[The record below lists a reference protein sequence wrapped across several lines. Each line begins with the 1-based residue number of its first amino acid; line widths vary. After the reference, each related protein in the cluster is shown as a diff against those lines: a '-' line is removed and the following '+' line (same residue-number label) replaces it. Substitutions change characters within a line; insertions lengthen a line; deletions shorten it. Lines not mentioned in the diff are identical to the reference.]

1 MSVAIFSQAQLY
13 QKRFQ
18 ICWRHGCV
26 FKQGISSGR
35 RGQDQG
41 VTKWC
46 HFPICFLFFCR
57 TALNVIQQMQQMQMQ
72 MQQVQLQGVQL
83 QGAPHPA
90 PPQVV
95 SAAPTEA
102 APNPTHEVAPTQEA
116 GIKDEDQWWYQG
128 PRFCLKCKTKSYLRQ
143 NICFNMNCV
152 PWINVV
158 WLFFTA
164 NPKCE
169 AFNEGKNVLLSRRM
183 FELNPWWIS
192 GTELHKAS
200 SRWAWAETLA
210 VGQGWMGAWQCHCGE
225 SEEEQKEQR
234 PKT

>member
-1 MSVAIFSQAQLY
+1 
-13 QKRFQ
+13 
-18 ICWRHGCV
+18 
-26 FKQGISSGR
+26 
-35 RGQDQG
+35 
-41 VTKWC
+41 
-46 HFPICFLFFCR
+46 
-57 TALNVIQQMQQMQMQ
+57 MQQMQMQ

-158 WLFFTA
+158 
-164 NPKCE
+164 
-169 AFNEGKNVLLSRRM
+169 
-183 FELNPWWIS
+183 
-192 GTELHKAS
+192 
-200 SRWAWAETLA
+200 
-210 VGQGWMGAWQCHCGE
+210 
-225 SEEEQKEQR
+225 
-234 PKT
+234 

>member
-1 MSVAIFSQAQLY
+1 MGASSSRESPVEEGVRTRGLQSDVIFQFVS
-13 QKRFQ
+13 
-18 ICWRHGCV
+18 
-26 FKQGISSGR
+26 
-35 RGQDQG
+35 
-41 VTKWC
+41 
-46 HFPICFLFFCR
+46 FFFAA
-57 TALNVIQQMQQMQMQ
+57 ALNVIQQMQQMQMQ

-158 WLFFTA
+158 
-164 NPKCE
+164 
-169 AFNEGKNVLLSRRM
+169 
-183 FELNPWWIS
+183 
-192 GTELHKAS
+192 
-200 SRWAWAETLA
+200 
-210 VGQGWMGAWQCHCGE
+210 
-225 SEEEQKEQR
+225 
-234 PKT
+234 